1 MSRFADI
8 KLGILHQIARAAYRI
23 PRLSFEARLI
33 EYHFARAS
41 IDENDGRKRI
51 LDVGCC
57 GSKLPVELAK
67 RGHEVFGLDVG
78 TYPDAETFTFVQGD
92 IGEMPFDNDSFDVV
106 TAVSTIEHI
115 GLGRYGDPIA
125 PEGDT
130 KAVEEITRVLKQG
143 GQLIVTIPCGMD
155 TICYSKDGV
164 PLSRVYSSA
173 SLLKLLAGFEI
184 SEMAYIVKSKMVWFP
199 ASAMDAERVVKRA
212 LPEKTGM
219 TAIALIAARKGTI

>member
-41 IDENDGRKRI
+41 IDDNNGRELI

-57 GSKLPVELAK
+57 GSKLPADLAK
-67 RGHEVFGLDVG
+67 RGHEVYGLDVG
-78 TYPDAETFTFVQGD
+78 SYPGAETFTFVQGD
-92 IGEMPFDNDSFDVV
+92 IGEMPFDNDYFDIV

-125 PEGDT
+125 PEGD
-130 KAVEEITRVLKQG
+130 KEALEEIKRVLKPG
-143 GQLIVTIPCGMD
+143 GQLIATIPCGMD
-155 TICYSKDGV
+155 TICYSKEGV

-173 SLLKLLAGFEI
+173 SLLKLLDGFVI
-184 SEMAYIVKSKMVWFP
+184 SEMAYIAKSKMVWFP
-199 ASAMDAERVVKRA
+199 ASAKDAERAVKRA
-212 LPEKTGM
+212 RPEKTGM
-219 TAIALIAARKGTI
+219 TAIALVSARKGKI